1 VRELIAS
8 CGYGPHEP
16 LVVAINDR
24 IHTQGCTRTG
34 APVTA
39 DTVTY
44 LASLSKQFTAACV
57 AILVADGRLDVETP
71 AAKFVPRLPPAI
83 RVRHLLHH
91 TAGLPDDVVVT
102 GDRTSDGILAAL
114 PTFDATPGIR
124 YAYSNV
130 GYVCL
135 ARIVETVC
143 GAPIGDFARTAVF
156 DPLGMHHTR
165 FWTGPQSWPADA
177 APLAQ
182 AHPAPLSV
190 GDGGAWGTAADLI
203 RWGAG
208 LDVDALG
215 ISDLLQTPGWLDDG
229 TAVDYAWGMG
239 VRSVRGHVAYRH
251 GGGWPGT
258 RSMLVRVPAEDLT
271 IVVLALADD
280 TERRVAL
287 TDALLSLDDR

>member
-1 VRELIAS
+1 MRELIAS

-57 AILVADGRLDVETP
+57 AILAADGRLDVETS
-71 AAKFVPRLPPAI
+71 AAEFVPRLPPAI

-91 TAGLPDDVVVT
+91 TAGLPPDVVVT

-156 DPLGMHHTR
+156 DPLGMHDTR
-165 FWTGPQSWPADA
+165 
-177 APLAQ
+177 
-182 AHPAPLSV
+182 
-190 GDGGAWGTAADLI
+190 
-203 RWGAG
+203 
-208 LDVDALG
+208 

>member
-1 VRELIAS
+1 
-8 CGYGPHEP
+8 
-16 LVVAINDR
+16 
-24 IHTQGCTRTG
+24 
-34 APVTA
+34 
-39 DTVTY
+39 
-44 LASLSKQFTAACV
+44 
-57 AILVADGRLDVETP
+57 
-71 AAKFVPRLPPAI
+71 
-83 RVRHLLHH
+83 
-91 TAGLPDDVVVT
+91 
-102 GDRTSDGILAAL
+102 
-114 PTFDATPGIR
+114 
-124 YAYSNV
+124 
-130 GYVCL
+130 
-135 ARIVETVC
+135 
-143 GAPIGDFARTAVF
+143 
-156 DPLGMHHTR
+156 M
-165 FWTGPQSWPADA
+165 
-177 APLAQ
+177 
-182 AHPAPLSV
+182 
-190 GDGGAWGTAADLI
+190 